1 MYNNKQKHLVVWGC
15 FSIDNTGDSH
25 FVPVIVKYIRSKYP
39 LLRVTI
45 LCINELSC
53 RRFSEM
59 FKEDDLLSFL
69 PSQKLKTHFSLIGRT
84 DFMTLGPGGLFAMAK
99 IRDLIR
105 KYILRLSYKI
115 TGTKLVIIS
124 LGVSSP
130 IFQSRMKLFWLNR
143 IVKIHSY
150 ICFRHDIPELM
161 DKYRANPNVRF
172 GTDLLNAE
180 GALPN
185 VPYDT
190 KQRVVMVSLANEI
203 FRKSPDSVI
212 DDFVDK
218 MATILIVIA
227 KKGYGVK
234 LCAFDKSDS
243 PLIAKVAKAA
253 SHENI
258 TALPFEYDHSV
269 VAKWFADAELS
280 ICARFHAIVFSLNY
294 RTPCIALSYDNKCE
308 ITMEQFGLSEYNT
321 RFDTAEDTH
330 FTEAYELEPERII
343 RLFERLESKK
353 ESAIEI
359 INKNIPI
366 LRKKAA
372 LNYQVLDDGYLE
384 VIEKRSVRCDMKNFV
399 ERLNVK
405 RRIYRLKSKMAFY
418 IRCCRQNYRIP
429 PPPPQEVKLPTCP
442 AQYLGMR
449 EEFMFI
455 RQQQTECKILCL
467 MFRREI

>member
-1 MYNNKQKHLVVWGC
+1 
-15 FSIDNTGDSH
+15 
-25 FVPVIVKYIRSKYP
+25 
-39 LLRVTI
+39 
-45 LCINELSC
+45 
-53 RRFSEM
+53 M
-59 FKEDDLLSFL
+59 FKEDGLLRFL

-99 IRDLIR
+99 VHNLIR
-105 KYILRLSYKI
+105 RYILRLSYKI
-115 TGTKLVIIS
+115 TGTTLIMIS
-124 LGVSSP
+124 VGVSSP
-130 IFQSRMKLFWLNR
+130 IFQSKIKLFWFNR

-161 DKYRANPNVRF
+161 GKHRTNPNIHF

-185 VPYDT
+185 VPYNT
-190 KQRVVMVSLANEI
+190 KHKVVMVSLANEI
-203 FRKSPDSVI
+203 FKKSPNSVV
-212 DDFVDK
+212 DDFVAK
-218 MATILIVIA
+218 MTKILIAIA
-227 KKGYGVK
+227 KKGYEVQ

-243 PLIAKVAKAA
+243 PLIQKVANAT

-308 ITMEQFGLSEYNT
+308 IAMEQFGLSEYNT

-330 FTEAYELEPERII
+330 FTETYELEPERII
-343 RLFERLESKK
+343 GLFERLELKK
-353 ESAIEI
+353 EQAIEI

-372 LNYQVLDDGYLE
+372 LNYQVLDDAL
-384 VIEKRSVRCDMKNFV
+384 S
-399 ERLNVK
+399 
-405 RRIYRLKSKMAFY
+405 
-418 IRCCRQNYRIP
+418 
-429 PPPPQEVKLPTCP
+429 
-442 AQYLGMR
+442 
-449 EEFMFI
+449 
-455 RQQQTECKILCL
+455 
-467 MFRREI
+467 EIH